1 MATYEPILDEVLV
14 HTHPGDDITG
24 GTVGGAV
31 PVRAVNFSTNS
42 SLPVSVG
49 QIAWNTNEGTLDIGL
64 AGNTIKLPI
73 GQKQVLRVVNK
84 TGSNLLRSDYKVVR
98 ARRVSEGGAQG
109 QRIAVK
115 LAQGNDELGSND
127 ILGVV
132 GEDIA
137 NNQEGFIVVTG
148 EVGTIDTTGQNGETW
163 SDGDVLYLSPSTAG
177 GLTNVEPQAP
187 DHLVVIGYVS
197 YSQQNNGKIVVAI
210 RNSWELGELHNVRIA
225 SASLATNQLL
235 AYMPYNAS
243 ISLWQNTN
251 AANLSLTISP
261 TFNPANTSSV
271 NLIYS
276 APTLSA
282 TVNPSGIPHNS
293 LASLQGGTIDEF
305 FHLSGSLASI
315 ASRQANAS
323 LSGFLSFQDWYNFSN
338 LISFPTLPLVVAD
351 TTTLDLT
358 FSGTTLSGVVLPQGI
373 PHNSLASLQGGAVNE
388 YWHLSG
394 SLASIAS
401 RQANGSLSGFL
412 SGADWTTFNAKQQA
426 ITVANTSSVNLSLSG
441 ATLTATVLGAGIVHG
456 SLASLLLDDHTQY
469 ALLAGRSGGQ
479 TLTGGTASGDDLT
492 LSSTANAAKGNI
504 FFGTSTYDEVN
515 NRLGIGITL
524 PTVTIHAVG
533 SAFTAIRV
541 QTTADNNYVQ
551 NDIIVPTRRYSFGV
565 GGASVTD
572 GVANEFYVYD
582 GTAGAYRSVID
593 SSGRYGLGTVTPSFD
608 LAFGNTANKTLG
620 IETTSANTIG
630 RTLTISAG
638 DSGSGVSLAGGP
650 LVLESGVGTGV
661 ATSNVIL
668 LTGQVA
674 ANASTTQV
682 ATERVRINN
691 EGQVLIGASSSPSSF
706 PRLHI
711 IASVI
716 ASISGVR
723 VLQNNQ
729 FYVQPF
735 EGSVTGDYR
744 TYNLDAVAFGSFSA
758 FSLGAV
764 YGNSYNQLGLGSQLT
779 INQSSF
785 VGTNRMTGD
794 GGSINSQTYRA
805 QGLWGASA
813 GGSVTSYSNF
823 YSVAWSIGA
832 NASPKIGRAHGIY
845 LEGLNASYATLTYG
859 VYQAG
864 ANDDNYFAGFVGY
877 GSQTNPRGPID
888 VVSATPSVFQRNNAA
903 IAGIHSYYNANITNN
918 NGLNWTF
925 YSDSTGTSGTSL
937 TNFGQWDVRF
947 DDHVHS
953 TRSSTNLFRN
963 FVNGSSNIWL
973 WAGSN
978 GKVGINT
985 ATGPTDDFTVN
996 GTVRVSKDTSFNEYT
1011 TTPGMYLAFL
1021 GTDNPRAMFANG
1033 TASQNWQIDNSGGA
1047 FRFYLPG
1054 YEMMRLTKAAGSNSG
1069 IITLYNEGSPHFSA
1083 EPSYLLF
1090 GNQAN
1095 YDIQFISPTAA
1106 GTPGKNLTITANDTT
1121 SGVGSNNTA
1130 GGSLILNAGVGT
1142 GTGSSNFIVKTG
1154 QTVGVATTGQTITTR
1169 LTIDNAGLWTLWDG
1183 TTINLGTTTGTKIGT
1198 ATTQKLA
1205 FYNSTPIVQRSGA
1218 AQNTLATNA
1227 SLGQAVS
1234 LINEL
1239 RLSLVNLGLIKGV
1252 A

>member
-31 PVRAVNFSTNS
+31 PVRAVNFATNA

-49 QIAWNTNEGTLDIGL
+49 QVAWNISEGTLDVGL
-64 AGNTIKLPI
+64 SGNTVKLPI

-115 LAQGNDELGSND
+115 LAQANNEINSND
-127 ILGVV
+127 ILGIVA
-132 GEDIA
+132 EDIA
-137 NNQEGFIVVTG
+137 NNEEGFIVVAG
-148 EVGTIDTTGQNGETW
+148 EVGTINTTGQNGETW
-163 SDGDVLYLSPSTAG
+163 VDGDILFISPTTAG

-187 DHLVVIGYVS
+187 DHLVIMGYVA

-210 RNSWELGELHNVRIA
+210 RNSWELDELHNVRIA

-235 AYMPYNAS
+235 AYLPFNAS

-282 TVNPSGIPHNS
+282 VVLPSGIPHNS
-293 LASLQGGTIDEF
+293 LASLQGGTVNEF

-323 LSGFLSFQDWYNFSN
+323 LSGYLSYEDWYNFSN

-351 TTTLDLT
+351 STSIDLAYGFPTLT
-358 FSGTTLSGVVLPQGI
+358 ASVLPSGI
-373 PHNSLASLQGGAVNE
+373 AHNSLSSIQGGATNE
-388 YWHLSG
+388 YFHLSG
-394 SLASIAS
+394 TLATVAS

-412 SGADWTTFNAKQQA
+412 SGADWTTFNDKQQA

-441 ATLTATVLGAGIVHG
+441 ATLTATVLGSGIVHG
-456 SLASLLLDDHTQY
+456 SLASLGIDDHTQY

-479 TLTGGTASGDDLT
+479 TLSGGTASGDDLT
-492 LSSTANAAKGNI
+492 LSSTANATKGNI

-524 PTVTIHAVG
+524 PTVTIHAV
-533 SAFTAIRV
+533 SNAFTAIRA
-541 QTTADNNYVQ
+541 QTTSDTNYVQ
-551 NDIIVPTRRYSFGV
+551 NDLIVPTRRFSFGV

-593 SSGRYGLGTVTPSFD
+593 SSGRYGLGTVAPSFD
-608 LAFGNTANKTLG
+608 LAFGNSANKTIS
-620 IETTSANTIG
+620 IEDSSANTLG

-638 DSGSGVSLAGGP
+638 NAGAGVSLAGGP
-650 LVLESGVGTGV
+650 LALEGGIGRGV
-661 ATSNVIL
+661 ATSNIIL
-668 LTGQVA
+668 RTGQTA
-674 ANASTTQV
+674 INASTSQV
-682 ATERVRINN
+682 ITERVRINN

-706 PRLHI
+706 PRLHV

-716 ASISGVR
+716 ASVTGVQA
-723 VLQNNQ
+723 LQNNQ
-729 FYVQPF
+729 YYVQPF
-735 EGSVTGDYR
+735 AGSVTGDYR

-764 YGNSYNQLGLGSQLT
+764 YGSTYNQLGLGSQLT

-785 VGTNRMTGD
+785 VGTNRMIAD
-794 GGSINSQTYRA
+794 GGSVNNQTYRA
-805 QGLWGASA
+805 QGLWAASA

-864 ANDDNYFAGFVGY
+864 ANDDNYFAGFTGF
-877 GSQTNPRGPID
+877 GSQTTPRGPID
-888 VVSATPSVFQRNNAA
+888 VVSTTPSVFQRNNAA
-903 IAGIHSYYNANITNN
+903 IAAIHSYYNANITNN

-937 TNFGQWDVRF
+937 TIFGQWDLRF
-947 DDHVHS
+947 DNHVHS
-953 TRSSTNLFRN
+953 TRSSTALFRN

-978 GKVGINT
+978 GRVGINT
-985 ATGPTDDFTVN
+985 PSGPTDDFTVN
-996 GTVRVSKDTSFNEYT
+996 GTVRVSDDTSFNENT
-1011 TTPGMYLAFL
+1011 TTAGVYLAL
-1021 GTDNPRAMFANG
+1021 VGTDNPRALFANG
-1033 TASQNWQIDNSGGA
+1033 TSTQNWQIDNSGGA

-1095 YDIQFISPTAA
+1095 YDIQFFSPTSA
-1106 GTPGKNLTITANDTT
+1106 GTDGKSLTITANDTT

-1130 GGSLILNAGVGT
+1130 GGSLILNAGLGT
-1142 GTGSSNFIVKTG
+1142 GTGSSSVLIKTG
-1154 QTVGVATTGQTITTR
+1154 QTVGTATTGQTITTR

-1205 FYNSTPIVQRSGA
+1205 FYNSTPVVQRSGA

-1227 SLGQAVS
+1227 SLGQAVA

-1239 RLSLVNLGLIKGV
+1239 RLSLVNLGLIKGT